1 MIKGQR
7 RGQKFS
13 HNLPRM
19 MINSDSHVEKL
30 ASYFPAPEEVPSAF
44 RARTC
49 REERLYLLDGQI
61 RPWEGPLA
69 EVSSPICLRRTD
81 GGLRRPIIG
90 QVPAMDENAA
100 LDALNAAVRAWDHG
114 RGPWPTMSVAA
125 RVTAVEKF
133 AAEMSKV
140 REEVVNLLMWEIGKS
155 FDDSSREFDRTVQ
168 YIHKTVDAVKEL
180 DRTNSR
186 FSLDGGV
193 IAQVRRA
200 PLGVCLSMGP
210 FNYPLN
216 EMYTTLIPA
225 LIMGNTAVVKPPKFG
240 VLLHQPL
247 LHAFAASFP
256 AGVVNFIYG
265 SGTKIT
271 PPLMKSGNVD
281 VLALI
286 GSSRAAD
293 SLKRE
298 HPRPHRLRS
307 ILGLDAKNPALV
319 MADADLEI
327 AVREVVT
334 GSLNFNGQRCTGLK
348 LIFVHAS
355 IVDAFLE
362 KLCEAINALPIGLPW
377 NEGVKL
383 TPMPEF
389 HKAEAMQ
396 AFVHDALNKGARV
409 VNVGGGSACET
420 LYFPAVVYPVRPGM
434 ELYTK
439 EQFGPVVPVCAYQ
452 DEQEFLDYVTQ
463 SNYGQQVSLFG
474 RDPDRFV
481 KLIDPL
487 ANQVCRINL
496 NAQCQRGP
504 DTLPFTGRKDS
515 AEATL
520 SISDALRCF
529 SIRSLVAAQ
538 SNPESRDIIQEIVT
552 RRHSNFLRT
561 DFIF

>member
-1 MIKGQR
+1 MTA
-7 RGQKFS
+7 
-13 HNLPRM
+13 
-19 MINSDSHVEKL
+19 SDSSVEKL
-30 ASYFPAPEEVPSAF
+30 GHCFPSPEEIPPAF
-44 RARTC
+44 RVKTC
-49 REERLYLLDGQI
+49 REERFYLLDGEI
-61 RPWEGPLA
+61 RPWEGALA
-69 EVSSPICLRRTD
+69 EVSSPICLRQAD
-81 GGLRRPIIG
+81 GTLRRPVIG
-90 QVPAMDENAA
+90 QVPAMDADAA
-100 LDALNAAVRAWDHG
+100 MVALNAAVRAWDHG
-114 RGPWPTMSVAA
+114 RGVWPTMSVGD
-125 RVTAVEKF
+125 RVAAVETF

-140 REEVVNLLMWEIGKS
+140 RQEVVTLLMWEIGKS
-155 FDDSSREFDRTVQ
+155 LADSEKEFDRTLQ
-168 YIHKTVDAVKEL
+168 YVAKTVEAVKEM
-180 DRTNSR
+180 DRSNSR

-193 IAQVRRA
+193 IAQVRRS

-247 LHAFAASFP
+247 LPAFAASFP
-256 AGVVNFIYG
+256 PGVVNFIYG
-265 SGTKIT
+265 SGAKIT
-271 PPLMKSGNVD
+271 PPLMKSGKID

-293 SLKRE
+293 SLKKE

-319 MADADLEI
+319 MADADLDTAVHEI
-327 AVREVVT
+327 VT
-334 GSLNFNGQRCTGLK
+334 GALSFNGQRCTGLK
-348 LIFVHAS
+348 LTFVHAS
-355 IVDAFLE
+355 VVDAFLE
-362 KLCEAINALPIGLPW
+362 KLSQAVNALPIGVPW
-377 NEGVKL
+377 AEGVKL
-383 TPMPEF
+383 TPLPEF
-389 HKAEAMQ
+389 RKAEAMQ
-396 AFVHDALNKGARV
+396 ALVDDAINKGARV
-409 VNVGGGSACET
+409 VNPGGGNTCET
-420 LYFPAVVYPVRPGM
+420 LYFPAVVYPVHPDM
-434 ELYTK
+434 DLYRK

-474 RDPDRFV
+474 RDPDKFV
-481 KLIDPL
+481 KLIDDL

-515 AEATL
+515 AEGTL
-520 SISDALRCF
+520 SIGDALRCF

-552 RRHSNFLRT
+552 GRRSNFLRT
-561 DFIF
+561 DFIL

>member
-1 MIKGQR
+1 MIA
-7 RGQKFS
+7 S
-13 HNLPRM
+13 TPPS
-19 MINSDSHVEKL
+19 IEAL
-30 ASYFPAPEEVPSAF
+30 ARCFPSQEEIPPAFRLTPCPEERF
-44 RARTC
+44 
-49 REERLYLLDGQI
+49 YLAEGQLHLWDGD
-61 RPWEGPLA
+61 LA
-69 EVSSPICLRRTD
+69 EVSSPICLRNGD
-81 GGLRRPIIG
+81 GTLSRPVIG
-90 QVPAMDENAA
+90 RVPSMTEEAA
-100 LDALNAAVRAWDHG
+100 VAGLNAAVRAWDHG
-114 RGPWPTMSVAA
+114 RGQWPTMTVAA
-125 RVTAVEKF
+125 RIGAVETF
-133 AAEMSKV
+133 ASEMLKV
-140 REEVVNLLMWEIGKS
+140 REEVVKLLMWEIGKS
-155 FDDSSREFDRTVQ
+155 LDDSGKEFDRTVQ
-168 YIHKTVDAVKEL
+168 YIHKTIEALKDV

-247 LHAFAASFP
+247 LKAFAASFP
-256 AGVVNFIYG
+256 PGVVNFIYG
-265 SGTKIT
+265 SGAKIT
-271 PPLMKSGNVD
+271 PAIMKSGHID
-281 VLALI
+281 ILALI
-286 GSSRAAD
+286 GSSRAAVI
-293 SLKRE
+293 LKKE

-307 ILGLDAKNPALV
+307 ILSLDAKNPALV
-319 MADADLEI
+319 MADADLEV

-334 GSLNFNGQRCTGLK
+334 GALSFNGQRCTGLK
-348 LIFVHAS
+348 LTFVHAS
-355 IVDAFLE
+355 IVDQFLE
-362 KLCEAINALPIGLPW
+362 KLSEAVSALPIGMPW
-377 NEGVKL
+377 DPGVKL

-389 HKAEAMQ
+389 RKAQTMHG
-396 AFVHDALNKGARV
+396 FVDDAISKGARV
-409 VNVGGGSACET
+409 VNPGGGTSCET
-420 LYFPAVVYPVRPGM
+420 LYFPALVYPVRPEM
-434 ELYTK
+434 ELYVK

-463 SNYGQQVSLFG
+463 SDYGQQVSLFG
-474 RDPDRFV
+474 RDPEKFV

-504 DTLPFTGRKDS
+504 DTLPFAGRKDS

-538 SNPESRDIIQEIVT
+538 SNPESRDLIQEIVT
-552 RRHSNFLRT
+552 QRHSNFLRT